1 MIARRRR
8 NNSGSESKQVTN
20 GFVQHS
26 GNTFVTSNPT
36 VPSTKS
42 VVVEPEM
49 SCRDRT
55 GEFLSAC
62 KVLQTR
68 QVYIFQNEYDKRKYS
83 LLCINGKVIKEN
95 KNELYCLKKGNFIIK
110 TRHIKYMYLSKR

>member
-26 GNTFVTSNPT
+26 GSTFVTSNPT

-68 QVYIFQNEYDKRKYS
+68 QVYMSKMNMT
-83 LLCINGKVIKEN
+83 KEN
-95 KNELYCLKKGNFIIK
+95 IHCYVMEKLLKIIK
-110 TRHIKYMYLSKR
+110 MNYIG

>member
-8 NNSGSESKQVTN
+8 NNSGSELKQEN

-26 GNTFVTSNPT
+26 GSTFVTSNPT
-36 VPSTKS
+36 VPTTKS
-42 VVVEPEM
+42 VVEPEM

-68 QVYIFQNEYDKRKYS
+68 QVIYVLD
-83 LLCINGKVIKEN
+83 V
-95 KNELYCLKKGNFIIK
+95 
-110 TRHIKYMYLSKR
+110 

>member
-26 GNTFVTSNPT
+26 GSTFVTSNPT
-36 VPSTKS
+36 VPSTTKS
-42 VVVEPEM
+42 VVEPEM

-68 QVYIFQNEYDKRKYS
+68 QVYIFLNKYHDKRKDFN
-83 LLCINGKVIKEN
+83 CFIMEKVLKEIKMN
-95 KNELYCLKKGNFIIK
+95 YIG
-110 TRHIKYMYLSKR
+110 

>member
-26 GNTFVTSNPT
+26 GSTFVTSNPT

-68 QVYIFQNEYDKRKYS
+68 QVHVYIFQYKYDKRKLEDNFVLVLQIWS
-83 LLCINGKVIKEN
+83 IRM
-95 KNELYCLKKGNFIIK
+95 LYPF
-110 TRHIKYMYLSKR
+110 

>member
-20 GFVQHS
+20 GFIQHS
-26 GNTFVTSNPT
+26 GSTFVTSNPT

-42 VVVEPEM
+42 FVVEPEM

-68 QVYIFQNEYDKRKYS
+68 QVYIFQNKYDKRKYS
-83 LLCINGKVIKEN
+83 LLYNGKVIKKN
-95 KNELYCLKKGNFIIK
+95 KNELYWLKKRNFIIK
-110 TRHIKYMYLSKR
+110 TRHIKY